1 MAMILRH
8 GMLAIFEKKK
18 STGTKK
24 TNLPGPGCPHLS
36 NIN

>member
-24 TNLPGPGCPHLS
+24 RIYQDQGVL
-36 NIN
+36 IFQI